1 MEYFS
6 VSAIRLFSKS
16 SPLCVK
22 SIPSVWRICAPVGI
36 VVQTHAGV
44 YDALGRQKCFLPLSY
59 LLNQSPPHVLLFQF
73 VCTPKHLSHTFSS
86 WTALWLQQWNA
97 NAQKLSPCLFVR
109 IANLLLDTF
118 LQVCAAQSKKSFK
131 KVFFMCLL
139 LLHYCIVYAI
149 QYLNGYSSK
158 FCISLCPFMSEVLV
172 RVTIFCQL
180 LTHEEEFSSGG
191 KLLSD
196 SSKLIKS
203 LCSYNPH

>member
-1 MEYFS
+1 
-6 VSAIRLFSKS
+6 
-16 SPLCVK
+16 
-22 SIPSVWRICAPVGI
+22 
-36 VVQTHAGV
+36 
-44 YDALGRQKCFLPLSY
+44 
-59 LLNQSPPHVLLFQF
+59 
-73 VCTPKHLSHTFSS
+73 
-86 WTALWLQQWNA
+86 
-97 NAQKLSPCLFVR
+97 
-109 IANLLLDTF
+109 
-118 LQVCAAQSKKSFK
+118 
-131 KVFFMCLL
+131 MCLL